1 MIEIITI
8 GDELTSGR
16 TADEN
21 ARFIGESL
29 YLRGFSVSR
38 ITTVGDGLD
47 DISGALKSIN
57 DNTRFII
64 VTGGLGPTEDDRTS
78 EAAASC
84 FGKELILSQEA
95 FSAMEKLLGQANRK
109 VSEVNKKQAVLPEG
123 STVIP
128 NPVGTASGFLI
139 KEDNKH
145 YIFLPGVPGE
155 VRAMTESFILS
166 YLLKESGSKTIILS
180 RTLKVFGLWESA
192 LQEKLADVLPKDGLV
207 SLAYY
212 PSFPEISL
220 KITGK
225 GSDENIVE
233 TELQK
238 AVDAVE
244 QRIGEFVYSKN
255 GELLEEVVGKLMSE
269 NKATIA
275 VAESCTGGLI
285 SHRITNVPGSSG
297 YLERSFVV
305 YSNQAKEEILNVLA
319 DVINKYGAVSGPVA
333 KLMAEGVRNVSGT
346 TFGLAVTGIAG
357 PSGGTAEKP
366 VGTVYIAVSS
376 EEKTEVRKH
385 GFFFNDR
392 ERIKLMTS
400 YMALEYLRRAVLGM
414 SIQ

>member
-16 TADEN
+16 TVDEN

-29 YLRGFSVSR
+29 YLRGFSISK

-47 DISGALKSIN
+47 DISGALKNTN
-57 DNTRFII
+57 DDTRFII
-64 VTGGLGPTEDDRTS
+64 ATGGLGPTEDDKTS
-78 EAAASC
+78 EAAARF
-84 FGKELILSQEA
+84 FGKKLILNQKA
-95 FSAMEKLLGQANRK
+95 FSAMERLLGKVNRK
-109 VSEVNKKQAVLPEG
+109 VSEVNKKQAVLPDG
-123 STVIP
+123 STVIS
-128 NPVGTASGFLI
+128 NPIGTACGFLI
-139 KEDNKH
+139 IEDNKH

-155 VRAMTESFILS
+155 VRAMTESSLVSYLEKECGSKNFILS
-166 YLLKESGSKTIILS
+166 K
-180 RTLKVFGLWESA
+180 TLKVFGLWESV
-192 LQEKLADVLPKDGLV
+192 LQEKLANVLPDDGGV

-220 KITGK
+220 KVTGK
-225 GSDENIVE
+225 GTDKNKVE
-233 TELQK
+233 TELKK
-238 AVDAVE
+238 AVNAVE
-244 QRIGEFVYSKN
+244 LRIGEFVYSKN
-255 GELLEEVVGKLMSE
+255 GELLEEVVGRVISE
-269 NKATIA
+269 KKATIA

-285 SHRITNVPGSSG
+285 SHRITNVPGSSA

-305 YSNQAKEEILNVLA
+305 YSNKAKEEILNVPA
-319 DVINKYGAVSGPVA
+319 DILNKYGAVSEPAA
-333 KLMAEGVRNVSGT
+333 KLMAERVRKVSGT

-400 YMALEYLRRAVLGM
+400 HMALEYLRRAVLGI